1 MAKRSAGLLL
11 YRRASGGVEVLL
23 AHPGGPLWRTRDAGA
38 WTIPKGEIE
47 AGEQPQAVARR
58 EFREET
64 GHEAPTGDGVD
75 LGEIRQKSGKLV
87 VAWGCEGD
95 LDPATAVSN
104 TFPLEWPSGSGDYID
119 VPEIDR
125 VEWFGPNEAR
135 RRLNPAQAPFVDRL
149 LEAIGQHAE
158 R

>member
-11 YRRASGGVEVLL
+11 YRRTPDGVEVLL

-64 GHEAPTGDGVD
+64 GHDAPTGAGVD

-87 VAWGCEGD
+87 VAWGVEGD
-95 LDPATAVSN
+95 LDPASAVSN

-125 VEWFGPNEAR
+125 VEWFGPDDAR
-135 RRLNPAQAPFVDRL
+135 RRLNPAQVPFVDRL
-149 LEAIGQHAE
+149 LESIGQRVE

>member
-11 YRRASGGVEVLL
+11 YRRTPEGIEVLL
-23 AHPGGPLWRTRDAGA
+23 AHPGGPLWRTRDEGA

-47 AGEQPQAVARR
+47 AGEQPQDVARR

-64 GHEAPTGDGVD
+64 GHEAPAGQAAD

-87 VAWGCEGD
+87 VGWGYEGD

-125 VEWFGPNEAR
+125 VEWFGPVEAR

-149 LEAIGQHAE
+149 LEALGQRVE

>member
-11 YRRASGGVEVLL
+11 YRRVAGGVEVLL

-47 AGEQPQAVARR
+47 AGEEPQAVARR

-64 GHEAPTGDGVD
+64 GHEAPAGKALD
-75 LGEIRQKSGKLV
+75 LGDIRQKSGKVV

-125 VEWFGPNEAR
+125 VEWFEPEEAR

-149 LEAIGQHAE
+149 LGAIGPRVE
-158 R
+158 